1 MNLRTKYRF
10 YGTVLSFG
18 LLFVS
23 GCSSASKEDEAI
35 RANNCAL
42 IADWNV
48 YINDPSN
55 PLDKLDTYEEESVME
70 DRLWLKIQAGDKSYD
85 ALMQLR
91 ELNYSQNLWNAPP
104 IGEKVTQENWE
115 SFRVEGYEGNFD
127 DEASWKI
134 IDNVRISCPTFPKE
148 YLAEM
153 FAAAILL

>member
-70 DRLWLKIQAGDKSYD
+70 DRLWLKIQDGDKSYD

-104 IGEKVTQENWE
+104 IGEKVTQENRE
-115 SFRVEGYEGNFD
+115 KFRVEGYEGNFD

-134 IDNVRISCPTFPKE
+134 IENVRISCPTFPKE

-153 FAAAILL
+153 FASAILL